1 MKNRVVYF
9 FVLLCVVMAVVVS
22 NLRAQESQNKRIGS
36 AAAVELLVP
45 VDARGLAMGG
55 SCIAFVEGVSA
66 IHWNPAGLGRLE
78 SSAQAMFTS
87 MAYIADIRLNYGA
100 VGVSFGGFGVVG
112 ISVRS
117 FSFGDI
123 LLTTND
129 DPEGLMGRT
138 FSPAFIT
145 VGLTYARAFTD
156 AITVGGT
163 VKVIS
168 ETMARANGSG
178 MAFDLGVQYRNV
190 AGLSGLNIG
199 VALKNYGAQ
208 MDFGG
213 SGLLRRAT
221 SSEGKRPEQYYRIE
235 AASFELPSLLEM
247 GIAYKRD
254 LTKDLFAVVTGSF
267 VNDNMALDQYRIG
280 GEIGYTMDK
289 LRFFGRGGMEYSPK
303 SDVDEVIWG
312 PSVGGGLYYA
322 APGIS
327 LMLDYA
333 YRQTK
338 YFDNNSMFTL
348 TFGF

>member
-1 MKNRVVYF
+1 MKNRVVYS

-22 NLRAQESQNKRIGS
+22 SLRAQETQNQRIGS
-36 AAAVELLVP
+36 AAAPELLVP

-55 SCIAFVEGVSA
+55 SCIALAEGVSA
-66 IHWNPAGLGRLE
+66 IHWNPAGLGHLGT
-78 SSAQAMFTS
+78 SAQAMFTS

-112 ISVRS
+112 VSVRS

-123 LLTTND
+123 SLTTND

-138 FSPAFIT
+138 FSPTFIT

-163 VKVIS
+163 VKAIS
-168 ETMARANGSG
+168 ETMARANGSA

-190 AGLSGLNIG
+190 AGVPGLNLG
-199 VALKNYGAQ
+199 VALKNYGTQ
-208 MDFGG
+208 MSFGG

-221 SSEGKRPEQYYRIE
+221 SSDGRRPEQYYKSD
-235 AASFELPSLLEM
+235 AASFELPSLIEM
-247 GIAYKRD
+247 GLAYKRD
-254 LTKDLFAVVTGSF
+254 LTEDLFAVVTGSF

-280 GEIGYTMDK
+280 GEVGYTMDK
-289 LRFFGRGGMEYSPK
+289 LRFFGRGGMEFSPK
-303 SDVDEVIWG
+303 SDMDEVIWG
-312 PSVGGGLYYA
+312 PAVGAGLYYA

-327 LMLDYA
+327 FMLDYA
-333 YRQTK
+333 YRQTE
-338 YFDNNSMFTL
+338 YFNDNSMFTL